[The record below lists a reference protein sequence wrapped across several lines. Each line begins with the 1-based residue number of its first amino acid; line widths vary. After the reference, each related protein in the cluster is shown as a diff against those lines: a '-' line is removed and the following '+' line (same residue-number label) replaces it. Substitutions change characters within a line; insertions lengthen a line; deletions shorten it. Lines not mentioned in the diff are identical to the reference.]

1 MTTGPVGVIETDQ
14 TVFFFPRILYYICGT
29 IRDCYAETRKSKIT
43 IVMKAVARIIA
54 VALSTIVILVSNP
67 LASQANGGRT
77 DSKKA
82 LTEEKVSIKYVGS
95 ENGQVVFRVEFENP
109 TSEKFSLIIRND
121 NGDVVY
127 HQQFNDTH
135 FSKNVFIANVDSDI
149 QPTFVIRSAD
159 NSEIVRQFRVSK
171 TVTENTTVTRL

>member
-1 MTTGPVGVIETDQ
+1 
-14 TVFFFPRILYYICGT
+14 
-29 IRDCYAETRKSKIT
+29 
-43 IVMKAVARIIA
+43 MKAVARIIA
-54 VALSTIVILVSNP
+54 VALSSVVILVSNP

-77 DSKKA
+77 NSKKA
-82 LTEEKVSIKYVGS
+82 RLTEEKVSIKYVGT
-95 ENGQVVFRVEFENP
+95 ENGQVVFHVEFENP
-109 TSEKFSLIIRND
+109 TAEKFALIIRND

-127 HQQFNDTH
+127 HQQFSDTH
-135 FSKNVFIANVDSDI
+135 FSRNIFIDNADTDI

>member
-1 MTTGPVGVIETDQ
+1 M
-14 TVFFFPRILYYICGT
+14 
-29 IRDCYAETRKSKIT
+29 
-43 IVMKAVARIIA
+43 AVAFSA
-54 VALSTIVILVSNP
+54 IVILVSNP
-67 LASQANGGRT
+67 IASQANGGRT

-109 TSEKFSLIIRND
+109 TAEKFSLIIRND

-127 HQQFNDTH
+127 HQQFNDAH
-135 FSKNVFIANVDSDI
+135 FSKNVYIADIDADI
-149 QPTFVIRSAD
+149 QPTFVIRGAD
-159 NSEIVRQFRVSK
+159 NSEIVQQFRVSR